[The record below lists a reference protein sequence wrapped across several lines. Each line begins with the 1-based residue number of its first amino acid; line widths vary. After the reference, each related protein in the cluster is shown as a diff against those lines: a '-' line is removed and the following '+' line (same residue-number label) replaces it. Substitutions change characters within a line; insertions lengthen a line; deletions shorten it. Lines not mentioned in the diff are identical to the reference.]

1 MSTADS
7 TKLCPE
13 CLTASWLAER
23 LAVDPTPIEEMR
35 RAGEL
40 IAVREEGSTEWLY
53 PAWQLD
59 GREPKRVVARLVA
72 TARESGLDETRLYEL
87 LATPTGLTGQRRRL
101 VDLILE
107 GRDEEVVAE
116 VRRTGRVK
124 SL

>member
-1 MSTADS
+1 MRAADS
-7 TKLCPE
+7 RELCPE

-23 LAVDPTPIEEMR
+23 LAVDPAQIDAMR

-72 TARESGLDETRLYEL
+72 TARESGLDEARLYRL
-87 LATPTGLTGQRRRL
+87 LTTPMGLTSGRRRL

-116 VRRTGRVK
+116 VRRTGRLK
-124 SL
+124 PS